1 MHSPPQHG
9 NDMKLGSL
17 KEGGRDGTLV
27 VVSRDLSQ
35 AVQATGIAPTLQR
48 ALEDWS
54 NLAPRLNALY
64 DALNDGSADGAFD
77 LDVAKLAA
85 PLPRA
90 YEFVDG
96 SAYLPHVE
104 RVRRARGADVPESFY
119 TDPLMY
125 QATSAGFLGPRDPV
139 RVVDEAY
146 GIDLEAEIV
155 VVTDDVPMAVTP
167 EQAAGHIQ
175 LLGLVNDVSL
185 RGLIPGELAKGFG
198 FLQSKP
204 RSALSPVFVT
214 PDELGD
220 AWRGN
225 KLHLPLLT
233 HVNGEWFGAPEAGE
247 DMQFDFS
254 QLVAH
259 AAKTRP
265 LSAGTIVGSGTI
277 ANQDTSKG
285 ASCFAERRTVEALRD
300 GKPSTPFMS
309 FGDSVRIEML
319 DAAGGSIFGAIE
331 QRIERQAVP

>member
-1 MHSPPQHG
+1 
-9 NDMKLGSL
+9 MKLGSL

-27 VVSRDLSQ
+27 VVSRDLTR

-54 NLAPRLNALY
+54 NLAPRLNALS
-64 DALNDGSADGAFD
+64 DALNDGTADGAFD

-104 RVRRARGADVPESFY
+104 RVRRARGAEVPESFY

-146 GIDLEAEIV
+146 GIDLEAELV

-175 LLGLVNDVSL
+175 LVGLVNDVSL
-185 RGLIPGELAKGFG
+185 RNLIPGELAKGFG

-204 RSALSPVFVT
+204 RSALSPVFIT
-214 PDELGD
+214 PDELGE

-225 KLHLPLLT
+225 KVHLPLVT
-233 HVNGEWFGAPEAGE
+233 HVNGEWFGAPEAGV
-247 DMQFDFS
+247 DMQFDFA

-259 AAKTRP
+259 AARTRP
-265 LSAGTIVGSGTI
+265 LSAGAIVGSGTI
-277 ANQDTSKG
+277 ANEDTSRG
-285 ASCFAERRTVEALRD
+285 ASCFAERRTVETLRD
-300 GKPSTPFMS
+300 GKPSTPFLA
-309 FGDSVRIEML
+309 FGDSVRIEMF
-319 DAAGGSIFGAIE
+319 DEAGNSLFGAID
-331 QRIERQAVP
+331 QRIERQPLP